1 MAERPAVLRD
11 PTILQI
17 GLIGAARVA
26 PYAIVEPAKIVAR
39 TSLVAIA
46 ARDVQRA
53 SAFAKA
59 HDIPKVHDSY
69 DALMS
74 DPDIDL
80 VYIATPPA
88 LHAPIASRALEAG
101 KHVLIEKPFTM
112 DSKEAAGLL
121 EHARSFG
128 VRAFEAMHA
137 PHHDLVREIRV
148 ILESGALGAIRRMN
162 AHFST
167 EIAEQ
172 SGEFRWQAKQGGGAL
187 MDLGVYPLALCRHL
201 LGDTF
206 TVVDVSAEGA
216 CGIDVRTTADLE
228 FGSVAARISCSM
240 QEPSKSWLNIE
251 GEHGTLLVHNPVA
264 PSLGNRLILQSPKLC
279 RDEEIRGPS
288 SWTAHLEAV
297 AATLLDGVPYL
308 LADDD
313 PLASMQAID
322 QIRGHSNWSRGVNE
336 VSELP

>member
-1 MAERPAVLRD
+1 MANPRPMLRG
-11 PTILQI
+11 PANLNI

-26 PYAIVEPAKIVAR
+26 PYAIVEPARNVAR
-39 TSLVAIA
+39 TRLVAIA

-53 SAFAKA
+53 SAFAYA

-69 DALMS
+69 DALMA

-80 VYIATPPA
+80 VYIATPPV
-88 LHAPIASRALEAG
+88 LHAPIAARAIKAG

-112 DSKEAAGLL
+112 DCKEAAGLL
-121 EHARSFG
+121 ELAQAFR

-137 PHHDLVREIRV
+137 PHHALVQEIRR
-148 ILESGALGAIRRMN
+148 ILGGGVLGKIRSMN

-187 MDLGVYPLALCRHL
+187 MDLGIYPLALCRYL

-206 TVVDVSAEGA
+206 TVFDVSAEGA

-240 QEPSKSWLNIE
+240 QDPSKSWLNIE
-251 GEHGTLLVHNPVA
+251 GEHGTLRVHNPVA

-288 SWTAHLEAV
+288 SWTAQLEAV

>member
-1 MAERPAVLRD
+1 MPRD
-11 PTILQI
+11 PATLNI

-26 PYAIVEPAKIVAR
+26 PYAIVEPARNVAR
-39 TSLVAIA
+39 TRLVAIA

-80 VYIATPPA
+80 VYIATPPV
-88 LHAPIASRALEAG
+88 LHAPIASRAIKAG

-112 DSKEAAGLL
+112 DGEEAADLL
-121 EHARSFG
+121 EHARNFG

-137 PHHDLVREIRV
+137 PHHDLVQEIRV
-148 ILESGALGAIRRMN
+148 ILESGVLGAIRRMN

-167 EIAEQ
+167 EIAQQ
-172 SGEFRWQAKQGGGAL
+172 SSEFRWQATQGGGAL
-187 MDLGVYPLALCRHL
+187 MDLGIYPLALCRHL
-201 LGDTF
+201 LGDEF

-228 FGSVAARISCSM
+228 FRSVAARISCSM
-240 QEPSKSWLNIE
+240 QEPSKSWLNID
-251 GEHGTLLVHNPVA
+251 GEHGTLAVHNPVA
-264 PSLGNRLILQSPKLC
+264 PSLGNRLILQSPALC

-288 SWTAHLEAV
+288 SWTAQLEAV
-297 AATLLDGVPYL
+297 TATLLDGAPYL
-308 LADDD
+308 LAETD

-322 QIRGHSNWSRGVNE
+322 RIRRHDNWHRGVNE
-336 VSELP
+336 ASELP